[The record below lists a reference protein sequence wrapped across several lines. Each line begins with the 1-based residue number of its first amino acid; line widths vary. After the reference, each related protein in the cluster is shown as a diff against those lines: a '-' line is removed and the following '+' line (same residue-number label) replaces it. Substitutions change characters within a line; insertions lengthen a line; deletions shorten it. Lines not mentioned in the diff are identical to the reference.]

1 MNHATDTA
9 CRAASRGLRAL
20 LTRAQLRGKLVRVS
34 FHETPSRFLINTRS
48 TSREA
53 PLVHKITFDLFY
65 VLLYIFTFSLFFFFI
80 FVLRITAP
88 DI

>member
-9 CRAASRGLRAL
+9 CRATSRGLRTL

-48 TSREA
+48 TSRET
-53 PLVHKITFDLFY
+53 PLVHKIIFDLFF
-65 VLLYIFTFSLFFFFI
+65 VLLYIFTFFFCI

-88 DI
+88 NI